1 MNGMNITKLF
11 SAIAKINGV
20 NNISKQFTV
29 APAPAQKMRK
39 AVQESGDFLKRI
51 NFVEKKEKTGE
62 VIGLSSGLSASR
74 TNVQANKPRQP
85 RSVHTLES
93 QTYLLQKVNF
103 DTAIPYD
110 ELDSWIHTEPNYLAL
125 FNGKVTESKARSL
138 LCTAFNGTHWADD
151 TDFAANPLLQ
161 DCGIGWLQKMR
172 NNRPAAVMGSESEPV
187 KWGRGQEYENL
198 DAMVFDVANT
208 MIQKE
213 FLNYKDMVVICNQ
226 RFLID
231 KYFTIVNAA
240 GAQATEIASSEVLVS
255 TRRLGGLQ
263 ALAVSFVPDNTVL
276 ITPLSNLSIYFQ
288 KNGIR
293 RKVKDEPEYD
303 RIANYESDN
312 IDYVIEELNAAAL
325 IQNITHIK

>member
-1 MNGMNITKLF
+1 MNVIDITKLLNT
-11 SAIAKINGV
+11 IGKINGV
-20 NNISKQFTV
+20 DNVSKRFTV

-39 AVQESGDFLKRI
+39 AVQESSDFLKLI
-51 NFVEKKEKTGE
+51 NFVEKTEKTGE

-151 TDFAANPLLQ
+151 TDFAAYPLLQ

-172 NNRPAAVMGSESEPV
+172 DNRPAAVMGSESEPV

-213 FLNYKDMVVICNQ
+213 FLSYKDMVVICNQ
-226 RFLID
+226 RFLTD